1 MYDDDL
7 REVEFHEYCNKCSF
21 ENLPEYKD
29 PCHECLGIPYNESR
43 KPFFFKEKEKN
54 NEFK

>member
-43 KPFFFKEKEKN
+43 QPFFFKEEEK
-54 NEFK
+54 K